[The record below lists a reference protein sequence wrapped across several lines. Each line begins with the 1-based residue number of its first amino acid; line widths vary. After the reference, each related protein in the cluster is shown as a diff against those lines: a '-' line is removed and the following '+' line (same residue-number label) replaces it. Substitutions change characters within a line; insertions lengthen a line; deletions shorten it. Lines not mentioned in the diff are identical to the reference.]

1 MYSFTGKYQLT
12 WCKFFPGKLVKFLYP
27 SFFGYSGHWSE
38 SEDVTET
45 VDCEYLVVDMFLGA
59 KDVLKHKFISYME
72 WKYPFPYICLSHWQ
86 GSV

>member
-12 WCKFFPGKLVKFLYP
+12 WCKFFPGKLVNFLYP

-45 VDCEYLVVDMFLGA
+45 VDCEYLVVDRPPGT
-59 KDVLKHKFISYME
+59 KGVLKQNVSCYK
-72 WKYPFPYICLSHWQ
+72 
-86 GSV
+86 G